1 VDTVE
6 ACLPRCPRPHT
17 RRCVCTEGIS
27 IGNILKPFDMLAVT
41 NEAYRKE
48 KAARGASDGFSE
60 IWLPFVDALRNAF
73 AAPSEDMLG
82 SLVAMQDMVS
92 YEDSALVAHRHWFSF
107 MGTVLP
113 FEIIASAI

>member
-1 VDTVE
+1 
-6 ACLPRCPRPHT
+6 
-17 RRCVCTEGIS
+17 
-27 IGNILKPFDMLAVT
+27 MLAVT